1 MSTKR
6 LQLFVDEGV
15 HKSLRR
21 YMEAKYGP
29 NSRNISA
36 VVQGFI
42 VKELKSEGFWDG
54 GNKWKTEE
62 GG

>member
-15 HKSLRR
+15 HSALRK

-29 NSRNISA
+29 NSRNISS

-42 VKELKSEGFWDG
+42 VKELKNEGFWDG
-54 GNKWKTEE
+54 KGRWKIEE